1 MVFFYNPARPP
12 SRNGLS
18 VHGRRSGSHEA
29 TGGFMG
35 GSYIG
40 GTVIGTGLVCP
51 GFDIYMYHF
60 GILLEE
66 VR

>member
-1 MVFFYNPARPP
+1 MVYNPPA
-12 SRNGLS
+12 RNGLS

-29 TGGFMG
+29 TGFHG
-35 GSYIG
+35 GVVYR
-40 GTVIGTGLVCP
+40 GTVIGTGLACP